1 MTERLTVA
9 LPLVLFTD
17 TSLCPLDDRMD
28 INQPVGHQV
37 TLTPS
42 PCHRVALESGS
53 LSQSVSPWS
62 QSQPRSFYPSQQPP
76 NGTGHPPQRHSVE
89 QSHLKNNVG
98 DFALLFPNLC
108 GLLRL
113 QPDTQGPSQPGPGI
127 VSPGSSQ
134 RLAPSEWTSGARIK
148 ATQYCSCQKRGLTW
162 HPLPGCPENGL
173 RPEVCSPEAATHWK
187 CLVTHTMKQRQMATP
202 LVLSWGSLSTP
213 LSLCWGPLDLGTPLC
228 C

>member
-1 MTERLTVA
+1 MLGEFHGQRSLAGYSPWGRPESDTTERLTVA
-9 LPLVLFTD
+9 LSLVLFTD
-17 TSLCPLDDRMD
+17 TSLCPLDERMD

-37 TLTPS
+37 SLTPS
-42 PCHRVALESGS
+42 PRHRVALKSGS

-62 QSQPRSFYPSQQPP
+62 QSQPQSFYPSQQPP

-89 QSHLKNNVG
+89 QSHLKNSVG

-134 RLAPSEWTSGARIK
+134 RFTLPAISLLPSSDFAHDILCLEHPHPSRAP
-148 ATQYCSCQKRGLTW
+148 
-162 HPLPGCPENGL
+162 
-173 RPEVCSPEAATHWK
+173 RP
-187 CLVTHTMKQRQMATP
+187 
-202 LVLSWGSLSTP
+202 GSLP
-213 LSLCWGPLDLGTPLC
+213 
-228 C
+228 